1 MSTGDPATYG
11 GVPFFYNPAKN
22 FEREADIFFKGL
34 LSAMSNCTD
43 VTLYNIRTDTY
54 SQLGKPILFLFN
66 SSHLHQALAK
76 VYFYVKL

>member
-1 MSTGDPATYG
+1 
-11 GVPFFYNPAKN
+11 
-22 FEREADIFFKGL
+22 
-34 LSAMSNCTD
+34 MSNCTD